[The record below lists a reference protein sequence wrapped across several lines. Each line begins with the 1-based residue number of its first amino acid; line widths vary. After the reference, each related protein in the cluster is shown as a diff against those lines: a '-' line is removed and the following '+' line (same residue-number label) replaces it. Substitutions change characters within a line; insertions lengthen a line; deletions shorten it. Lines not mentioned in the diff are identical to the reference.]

1 MKKINKRD
9 PSIHITKSQFQEIC
23 KDLGIELPVDTIFA
37 YAQRKA
43 INTRGILVSNNKI
56 NKQVNNVLLADK
68 GDAQMVADIIYAT
81 RIKLK
86 HRGVR
91 KINQGNLREW
101 TNCRKLAEICNTF
114 CQDFELP
121 PREGFIKYIELGI
134 KKMPDARGL
143 TTRLIGLQ
151 DSITEEFSAIKEI
164 QELSPKDKQTISQ
177 IQDFYVRQIA
187 DRTGIYE
194 PIKDPGKFTHF
205 IRLYDFLN
213 KKGWNYKEYIIAQ
226 FEGLAWCNGIPELSQ
241 LTSEKAISRYN
252 KYLYKHGE
260 DITQEDNDEEG
271 SLWDKIN
278 QKDD

>member
-1 MKKINKRD
+1 MKSRE
-9 PSIHITKSQFQEIC
+9 PSIHITLSDFKEIANE
-23 KDLGIELPVDTIFA
+23 LGIDDVANEFFRIA
-37 YAQRKA
+37 RKRA
-43 INTRGILVSNNKI
+43 INSRTILVSNNKI
-56 NKQVNNVLLADK
+56 NKQVNNVLLANQ

-101 TNCRKLAEICNTF
+101 TNCKKLAEICNTF

-121 PREGFIKYIELGI
+121 TREGFIKYIELGI

-164 QELSPKDKQTISQ
+164 QELSPKDKQTITQ

-260 DITQEDNDEEG
+260 DITQEDDEEG

>member
-1 MKKINKRD
+1 MKSRE
-9 PSIHITKSQFQEIC
+9 PSIHITLSDF
-23 KDLGIELPVDTIFA
+23 KDIAKELGIGDVANEFFRMA
-37 YAQRKA
+37 RKRS
-43 INTRGILVSNNKI
+43 INSRSILVSNNKI
-56 NKQVNNVLLADK
+56 NKQVNNVLLANQ

-101 TNCRKLAEICNTF
+101 TNCKKLAEICNTF

-121 PREGFIKYIELGI
+121 TREGFIKYIELGI

>member
-1 MKKINKRD
+1 MKSRE
-9 PSIHITKSQFQEIC
+9 PSIHITLSDFKEIA
-23 KDLGIELPVDTIFA
+23 KELGIDDVANEFFRIA
-37 YAQRKA
+37 RKRA
-43 INTRGILVSNNKI
+43 INSRSILVSNNKI
-56 NKQVNNVLLADK
+56 NKQVNNVLLANQ

-101 TNCRKLAEICNTF
+101 TNCKKLAEICNTF

-121 PREGFIKYIELGI
+121 TREGFIKYIELGI

-164 QELSPKDKQTISQ
+164 QELSSKDKQTISQ

-260 DITQEDNDEEG
+260 DITQEDNEEEG

>member
-1 MKKINKRD
+1 MKKINNRD

-23 KDLGIELPVDTIFA
+23 QDLGIELPVDTIFA

-43 INTRGILVSNNKI
+43 INTRGILVKNQVDTK
-56 NKQVNNVLLADK
+56 KVNNILLADK

-86 HRGVR
+86 HKGVR
-91 KINQGNLREW
+91 KINQSNPREW
-101 TNCRKLAEICNTF
+101 TNCKKLAEVCNTF

-121 PREGFIKYIELGI
+121 TREGFIKYIELGI
-134 KKMPDARGL
+134 KKIPDARGL
-143 TTRLIGLQ
+143 TTRLLGYQ
-151 DSITEEFSAIKEI
+151 DTITEEFSAIKEI
-164 QELSPKDKQTISQ
+164 QELSQKDKQTITK

-194 PIKDPGKFTHF
+194 QIKDPGKFIHF
-205 IRLYDFLN
+205 IRLYDFLSE
-213 KKGWNYKEYIIAQ
+213 KKWDYKEYIIAQ

-241 LTSEKAISRYN
+241 LTSDKAISRYN

-271 SLWDKIN
+271 SLWNKIN

>member
-86 HRGVR
+86 HKGVR

-101 TNCRKLAEICNTF
+101 TNCKKLAEICNTF

-121 PREGFIKYIELGI
+121 TREGFIKYIELGI
-134 KKMPDARGL
+134 KKMSDARAL

-164 QELSPKDKQTISQ
+164 QELSPKDKQTITQ

-260 DITQEDNDEEG
+260 DITQEDDEES

>member
-1 MKKINKRD
+1 MKSRE
-9 PSIHITKSQFQEIC
+9 PSIHITLSDFKEIA
-23 KDLGIELPVDTIFA
+23 KELGIDDVANEFFRMA
-37 YAQRKA
+37 RKRA
-43 INTRGILVSNNKI
+43 INSRSILVSNNKI
-56 NKQVNNVLLADK
+56 NKQVNNVLLANQ

-86 HRGVR
+86 HKGVR

-101 TNCRKLAEICNTF
+101 NNCKKLAEICNTF

-121 PREGFIKYIELGI
+121 TREGFIKYIELGI

-164 QELSPKDKQTISQ
+164 QELSPKDKQTITQ

-260 DITQEDNDEEG
+260 DITQDDDEEG

>member
-1 MKKINKRD
+1 MNRN

-23 KDLGIELPVDTIFA
+23 EELGIELPIDTIFA

-43 INTRGILVSNNKI
+43 INTRNILVKT
-56 NKQVNNVLLADK
+56 KEDTKKVNNILLADK

-86 HRGVR
+86 HKGVR
-91 KINQGNLREW
+91 KINPTNLREW
-101 TNCRKLAEICNTF
+101 TNCKKLAEVCNTF

-121 PREGFIKYIELGI
+121 TREGFIKYIELGI

-143 TTRLIGLQ
+143 TTRLLGYQ
-151 DSITEEFSAIKEI
+151 DTITEEFSAIKEI
-164 QELSPKDKQTISQ
+164 QELSPKDKQIITKV
-177 IQDFYVRQIA
+177 QDFYVRQIA

-194 PIKDPGKFTHF
+194 PIKDPSKFIYF
-205 IRLYDFLN
+205 IRLYDFLS
-213 KKGWNYKEYIIAQ
+213 KRGWDYKEYLIAQ

-241 LTSEKAISRYN
+241 LTSDKAISRYN

-260 DITQEDNDEEG
+260 DITQDDNEEEG

>member
-1 MKKINKRD
+1 MKSRE
-9 PSIHITKSQFQEIC
+9 PSIHITLSDFKEIANE
-23 KDLGIELPVDTIFA
+23 LGIDDVANEFFRIA
-37 YAQRKA
+37 RKRA
-43 INTRGILVSNNKI
+43 INSRTILVSNNKI
-56 NKQVNNVLLADK
+56 NKQVNNVLLANQ

-101 TNCRKLAEICNTF
+101 TNCKKLAEICNTF

-121 PREGFIKYIELGI
+121 TREGFIKYIELGI

-260 DITQEDNDEEG
+260 DITQEDDEEG

>member
-1 MKKINKRD
+1 MKSRE
-9 PSIHITKSQFQEIC
+9 PSIHITLSDFKEIA
-23 KDLGIELPVDTIFA
+23 KELGIDDVANEFFRIA
-37 YAQRKA
+37 RKKA
-43 INTRGILVSNNKI
+43 INSRSILVNNNKI
-56 NKQVNNVLLADK
+56 NKQVNNVLLANQ

-81 RIKLK
+81 HIKLK

-101 TNCRKLAEICNTF
+101 TNCKKLAEICNTF

-121 PREGFIKYIELGI
+121 TREGFIKYIELGI

>member
-1 MKKINKRD
+1 MKSRE
-9 PSIHITKSQFQEIC
+9 PSIHITLSDFKEIA
-23 KDLGIELPVDTIFA
+23 KELGMGDIANEFFRIA
-37 YAQRKA
+37 RKRA
-43 INTRGILVSNNKI
+43 INSRSILVSNNKI
-56 NKQVNNVLLADK
+56 NKQVNNVLLANQ

-91 KINQGNLREW
+91 KINQANLREW
-101 TNCRKLAEICNTF
+101 TNCKKLAEICNTF

-121 PREGFIKYIELGI
+121 TREGFIKYIELGI

-164 QELSPKDKQTISQ
+164 QELSPKDKQTILQ

-194 PIKDPGKFTHF
+194 PIKDPEKFTHF

-260 DITQEDNDEEG
+260 DITQEDDEEG

>member
-23 KDLGIELPVDTIFA
+23 DELGIELPVDTIFA

-86 HRGVR
+86 HKGVR

-101 TNCRKLAEICNTF
+101 TNCKKLAEICNTF

-121 PREGFIKYIELGI
+121 TREGFIKYIELGI
-134 KKMPDARGL
+134 KKMPDARAL

-164 QELSPKDKQTISQ
+164 QELSPKDKQTITQ
-177 IQDFYVRQIA
+177 IQDFHVRQIA

-260 DITQEDNDEEG
+260 DITQEDDEEG

>member
-1 MKKINKRD
+1 MKKIINKRD

-23 KDLGIELPVDTIFA
+23 DDLGIELPIDAIFA

-86 HRGVR
+86 HKGVR

-101 TNCRKLAEICNTF
+101 TNCKKLAEICNTF

-121 PREGFIKYIELGI
+121 TREGFIKYIELGI
-134 KKMPDARGL
+134 KKMPDARAL

-260 DITQEDNDEEG
+260 DITQEDDEEG

>member
-1 MKKINKRD
+1 MKSRE
-9 PSIHITKSQFQEIC
+9 PSIHITLSDFKEIA
-23 KDLGIELPVDTIFA
+23 KELGIDDVANEFFRMA
-37 YAQRKA
+37 RKRA
-43 INTRGILVSNNKI
+43 INSRSILVSNNKI
-56 NKQVNNVLLADK
+56 NKQVNNVLLANQ

-86 HRGVR
+86 HKGVR

-101 TNCRKLAEICNTF
+101 NNCKKLAEICNTF

-121 PREGFIKYIELGI
+121 TREGFIKYIELGI

-260 DITQEDNDEEG
+260 DITQEDDEEG

>member
-23 KDLGIELPVDTIFA
+23 NDLGIELPVDAIFA

-43 INTRGILVSNNKI
+43 INTRSILVKNQVDTK
-56 NKQVNNVLLADK
+56 KVNNILLADK

-86 HRGVR
+86 HKGVR

-101 TNCRKLAEICNTF
+101 TNCKKLAEICNTF

-121 PREGFIKYIELGI
+121 TREGFIKYIELGI
-134 KKMPDARGL
+134 KKMPDARAL

-260 DITQEDNDEEG
+260 DITQEDDDEEG

>member
-86 HRGVR
+86 HKGVR

-101 TNCRKLAEICNTF
+101 TNCKKLAEICNTF

-121 PREGFIKYIELGI
+121 TREGFIKYIELGI
-134 KKMPDARGL
+134 KKMPDARAL

-205 IRLYDFLN
+205 IRLYYFLN

-241 LTSEKAISRYN
+241 LTSEKSISRYN

-260 DITQEDNDEEG
+260 DITQEDDDEEG

>member
-1 MKKINKRD
+1 MKKIINKRD

-23 KDLGIELPVDTIFA
+23 DELGIELPVDTIFA

-86 HRGVR
+86 HKGVR

-101 TNCRKLAEICNTF
+101 TNCKKLAEICNTF

-121 PREGFIKYIELGI
+121 TREGFIKYIELGI
-134 KKMPDARGL
+134 KKMPDARAL

-164 QELSPKDKQTISQ
+164 QELSPKDKQTITQ

-260 DITQEDNDEEG
+260 DITQEDDEEG

>member
-1 MKKINKRD
+1 MKSRE
-9 PSIHITKSQFQEIC
+9 PSIHITLSDFKEIA
-23 KDLGIELPVDTIFA
+23 KELGMGDIANEFFRIA
-37 YAQRKA
+37 RKRA
-43 INTRGILVSNNKI
+43 INSRSILVSNNKI
-56 NKQVNNVLLADK
+56 NKQVNNVLLANQ

-101 TNCRKLAEICNTF
+101 TNCKKLAEICNTF

-121 PREGFIKYIELGI
+121 TREGFIKYIELGI

-213 KKGWNYKEYIIAQ
+213 KKGWNYKEYIIA
-226 FEGLAWCNGIPELSQ
+226 
-241 LTSEKAISRYN
+241 
-252 KYLYKHGE
+252 
-260 DITQEDNDEEG
+260 
-271 SLWDKIN
+271 
-278 QKDD
+278 

>member
-23 KDLGIELPVDTIFA
+23 KDLGIELPVDAIFA

-68 GDAQMVADIIYAT
+68 GDAQRVADIIYAT

-86 HRGVR
+86 HKGVR

-101 TNCRKLAEICNTF
+101 TNCKKLAEICNTF

-121 PREGFIKYIELGI
+121 TREGFIKYIELGI
-134 KKMPDARGL
+134 KKMPDARSL

-260 DITQEDNDEEG
+260 DITQEDDEEG

>member
-1 MKKINKRD
+1 MKSRE
-9 PSIHITKSQFQEIC
+9 PSIHITLSDFKEIANE
-23 KDLGIELPVDTIFA
+23 LGIDDVANEFFRIA
-37 YAQRKA
+37 RKRA
-43 INTRGILVSNNKI
+43 INSRTILVSNNKI
-56 NKQVNNVLLADK
+56 NKQVNNVLLANQ

-101 TNCRKLAEICNTF
+101 TNCKKLAEICNTF

-121 PREGFIKYIELGI
+121 TREGFIKYIELGI
-134 KKMPDARGL
+134 KKMPDARAL

-260 DITQEDNDEEG
+260 DITQEDDEEG

>member
-1 MKKINKRD
+1 MEMKSRE
-9 PSIHITKSQFQEIC
+9 PSIHITLSDFKEIA
-23 KDLGIELPVDTIFA
+23 KELGMDDIANEFFRIA
-37 YAQRKA
+37 RKRA
-43 INTRGILVSNNKI
+43 INSRSILVSNNKI
-56 NKQVNNVLLADK
+56 NKQVNNVLLANQ

-86 HRGVR
+86 HKGVR

-101 TNCRKLAEICNTF
+101 NNCKKLAGICNTF

-121 PREGFIKYIELGI
+121 TREGFIKYIELGI
-134 KKMPDARGL
+134 KKMPDARAL

>member
-1 MKKINKRD
+1 MKSRE
-9 PSIHITKSQFQEIC
+9 PSIHITLSDFKEIA
-23 KDLGIELPVDTIFA
+23 KELGIDDVANEFFRMA
-37 YAQRKA
+37 RKRA
-43 INTRGILVSNNKI
+43 INSRSILVSNNKI
-56 NKQVNNVLLADK
+56 NKQVNNVLLANQ

-86 HRGVR
+86 HKGVR

-101 TNCRKLAEICNTF
+101 NNCKKLAGICNTF

-121 PREGFIKYIELGI
+121 TREGFIKYIELGI
-134 KKMPDARGL
+134 KKMPDARAL

>member
-1 MKKINKRD
+1 MKSRE
-9 PSIHITKSQFQEIC
+9 PSIHITLSDFKEIA
-23 KDLGIELPVDTIFA
+23 KELGIDDVANEFFRMA
-37 YAQRKA
+37 RKRA
-43 INTRGILVSNNKI
+43 INSRSILVSNNKI
-56 NKQVNNVLLADK
+56 NKQVNNVLLANQ

-101 TNCRKLAEICNTF
+101 TNCKKLAEICNTF

-121 PREGFIKYIELGI
+121 TREGFIKYIELGI

>member
-1 MKKINKRD
+1 
-9 PSIHITKSQFQEIC
+9 
-23 KDLGIELPVDTIFA
+23 
-37 YAQRKA
+37 
-43 INTRGILVSNNKI
+43 
-56 NKQVNNVLLADK
+56 
-68 GDAQMVADIIYAT
+68 MVADIIYAT

-86 HRGVR
+86 HKGVR

-101 TNCRKLAEICNTF
+101 TNCKKLAEICNTF

-121 PREGFIKYIELGI
+121 TREGFIKYIELGI
-134 KKMPDARGL
+134 KKMPDARAL

-260 DITQEDNDEEG
+260 DITQEDDDEEG

>member
-43 INTRGILVSNNKI
+43 INTRGILVKNQLDTK
-56 NKQVNNVLLADK
+56 KVNNILLANK

-86 HRGVR
+86 HKGVR
-91 KINQGNLREW
+91 KINPTNLREW
-101 TNCRKLAEICNTF
+101 TNCKKLAEVCNTF

-121 PREGFIKYIELGI
+121 TREGFIKYIELGI

-143 TTRLIGLQ
+143 TTRLIGYQ
-151 DSITEEFSAIKEI
+151 DTITEEFSAIKEI
-164 QELSPKDKQTISQ
+164 QELSQKDKQTITK

-194 PIKDPGKFTHF
+194 PIKDPGKFIHF
-205 IRLYDFLN
+205 IRLYDFLSE
-213 KKGWNYKEYIIAQ
+213 KKWDYKEYIIAQ

-241 LTSEKAISRYN
+241 LTSDKAISRYN

-260 DITQEDNDEEG
+260 DITQEDDEEG

>member
-1 MKKINKRD
+1 MSKRD
-9 PSIHITKSQFQEIC
+9 PSIHITKSRFQEIC
-23 KDLGIELPVDTIFA
+23 DELGIELPVDTIFA

-43 INTRGILVSNNKI
+43 INTRNILIKT
-56 NKQVNNVLLADK
+56 KEDTKKVNNILLANK
-68 GDAQMVADIIYAT
+68 GDAQLVADIIYAT

-86 HRGVR
+86 HKGVR
-91 KINQGNLREW
+91 KINPTNLREW
-101 TNCRKLAEICNTF
+101 TNCKKLAEVCNTF

-121 PREGFIKYIELGI
+121 TREGFIKYIELGI

-143 TTRLIGLQ
+143 TTRLLGYQ
-151 DSITEEFSAIKEI
+151 DAITEEFSAIKEI
-164 QELSPKDKQTISQ
+164 QELSSKDKQTITK

-194 PIKDPGKFTHF
+194 PIKDPSKFIYF
-205 IRLYDFLN
+205 IRLYDFLSER
-213 KKGWNYKEYIIAQ
+213 KWDYKEYLIAQ

-252 KYLYKHGE
+252 KYLYKRGE
-260 DITQEDNDEEG
+260 DITQDDTEEEG

>member
-1 MKKINKRD
+1 MKSRE
-9 PSIHITKSQFQEIC
+9 PSIHITLSDFKEIANE
-23 KDLGIELPVDTIFA
+23 LGIDDVANEFFRIA
-37 YAQRKA
+37 RKRA
-43 INTRGILVSNNKI
+43 INSRTILVSNNKI
-56 NKQVNNVLLADK
+56 NKQVNNVLLANQ

-101 TNCRKLAEICNTF
+101 TNCKKLAEICNTF

-121 PREGFIKYIELGI
+121 TREGFIKYIELGI

-260 DITQEDNDEEG
+260 DITQEDDDEEG

>member
-1 MKKINKRD
+1 MKSRE
-9 PSIHITKSQFQEIC
+9 PSIHITLSDFKEIA
-23 KDLGIELPVDTIFA
+23 KELGMGDIANEFFRIA
-37 YAQRKA
+37 RKRA
-43 INTRGILVSNNKI
+43 INSRSILVSNNKI
-56 NKQVNNVLLADK
+56 NKQVNNVLLANQ

-86 HRGVR
+86 HKGVR

-101 TNCRKLAEICNTF
+101 TNCKKLAEICNTF

-121 PREGFIKYIELGI
+121 TREGFIKYIELGI
-134 KKMPDARGL
+134 NKMPDARGL

-205 IRLYDFLN
+205 IRLYDFLSE
-213 KKGWNYKEYIIAQ
+213 KKWNYKEYIIAQ

>member
-1 MKKINKRD
+1 MKSRE
-9 PSIHITKSQFQEIC
+9 PSIHITLSDFKEIA
-23 KDLGIELPVDTIFA
+23 KELGIDDVANEFFRMA
-37 YAQRKA
+37 RKRA
-43 INTRGILVSNNKI
+43 INSRSILVSNNKI
-56 NKQVNNVLLADK
+56 NKQVNNVLLANQ

-101 TNCRKLAEICNTF
+101 TNCKKLAEICNTF

-121 PREGFIKYIELGI
+121 TREGFIKYIELGI
-134 KKMPDARGL
+134 KKMPDARSL

-164 QELSPKDKQTISQ
+164 QELSPKDKQTITK

-260 DITQEDNDEEG
+260 DITQEDNEEEG

>member
-1 MKKINKRD
+1 MKSRE
-9 PSIHITKSQFQEIC
+9 PSIHITLSDFKEIA
-23 KDLGIELPVDTIFA
+23 KELGMSDIANEFFRIA
-37 YAQRKA
+37 RKRA
-43 INTRGILVSNNKI
+43 INSRSILVSNNKI
-56 NKQVNNVLLADK
+56 NKQVNNVLLANQ

-101 TNCRKLAEICNTF
+101 TNCKKLAEICNTF

-121 PREGFIKYIELGI
+121 TREGFIKYIELGI

>member
-23 KDLGIELPVDTIFA
+23 NDLGIELPVDTIFA

-86 HRGVR
+86 HKGVR

-101 TNCRKLAEICNTF
+101 TNCKKLAEICNTF

-121 PREGFIKYIELGI
+121 TREGFIKYIELGI
-134 KKMPDARGL
+134 KKMPDARAL

-260 DITQEDNDEEG
+260 DITQEDDEEG

>member
-86 HRGVR
+86 HKGVR

-101 TNCRKLAEICNTF
+101 TNCKKLAEICNTF

-121 PREGFIKYIELGI
+121 TREGFIKYIELGI
-134 KKMPDARGL
+134 KKMPDARAL

-260 DITQEDNDEEG
+260 DITQEDDEEG

>member
-1 MKKINKRD
+1 MARKR
-9 PSIHITKSQFQEIC
+9 
-23 KDLGIELPVDTIFA
+23 
-37 YAQRKA
+37 A
-43 INTRGILVSNNKI
+43 INSRSILVSNNKI
-56 NKQVNNVLLADK
+56 NKQVNNVLLANQ

-101 TNCRKLAEICNTF
+101 NNCKKLAEICNTF

-121 PREGFIKYIELGI
+121 TREGFIKYIELGI
-134 KKMPDARGL
+134 KKMPDARAL

-194 PIKDPGKFTHF
+194 PIKDPGKFTYF

-260 DITQEDNDEEG
+260 DITQEDNEEEG